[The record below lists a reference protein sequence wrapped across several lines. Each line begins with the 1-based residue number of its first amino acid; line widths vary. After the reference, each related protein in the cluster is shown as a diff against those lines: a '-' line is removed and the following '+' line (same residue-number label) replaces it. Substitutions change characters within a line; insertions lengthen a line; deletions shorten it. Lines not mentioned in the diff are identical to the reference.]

1 MRKIYSIIVLLLMFY
16 SSLTY
21 AQLITNVSKVGTTS
35 APFLEIEAGARAIG
49 MGGAFVAVAND
60 ASSIYWNPAGM
71 AKLSMNEVILNHT
84 EWIAGIN
91 YDFAGIVLK
100 IDDAN
105 AVGISYTGV
114 NLGKDMEVRTILE
127 PEGTGELF
135 SVGDIALGLSYARN
149 LTDRFSIGFT
159 GKYIQQTIYHMS
171 ADAFALDI
179 GTLFKT
185 RLNGMT
191 IGMSISNFGSKMQMK
206 GKDTLVKHDIDENKE
221 GNNDRISAHLDTD
234 AWSLPLL
241 LRIGAAMDVVNNN
254 YSRLTISADAMHPSD
269 NLESINI
276 GCEFSIKE
284 FLFLRG
290 GYTNLFLI
298 DGEESFAAGFGINY
312 NIAGFATLKV
322 DYAFSDFGILSN
334 VHRFS
339 LGLQF

>member
-1 MRKIYSIIVLLLMFY
+1 MFY

-105 AVGISYTGV
+105 AVGVSYTGV

-149 LTDRFSIGFT
+149 LTDRFSIGFS

-171 ADAFALDI
+171 ANAFALDI

-241 LRIGAAMDVVNNN
+241 LRIGAAMDVINNN

-290 GYTNLFLI
+290 GYTNLFLV

>member
-105 AVGISYTGV
+105 AVGVSYTGV

-149 LTDRFSIGFT
+149 LTDRFSIGFS

-171 ADAFALDI
+171 ANAFALDI

-241 LRIGAAMDVVNNN
+241 LRIGAAMDVINNN

-290 GYTNLFLI
+290 GYTNLFLV

>member
-1 MRKIYSIIVLLLMFY
+1 MFY